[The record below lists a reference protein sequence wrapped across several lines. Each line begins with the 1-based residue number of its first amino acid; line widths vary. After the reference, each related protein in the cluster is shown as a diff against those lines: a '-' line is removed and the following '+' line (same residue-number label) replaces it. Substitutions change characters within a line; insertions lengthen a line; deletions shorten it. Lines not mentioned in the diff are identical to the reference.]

1 MKWIIAALLLFL
13 AQIVTVVVAER
24 KRPHKMMA
32 WLTVQFMAP
41 FAGFLAFLFLA
52 RRYTHRRHP
61 RRAGSEQL
69 ERARHELEKRC
80 RSDIPFDRSAED
92 VGPLAEHAAFSF
104 APVTYRNR
112 TDVFAEP
119 GPAFESMLD
128 AMEAATDHIH
138 IEFYIFRDDRI
149 GERFGNTMIRKA
161 EAGVRVRLLYDG
173 MGSLRLSGAF
183 VKRLRDAGIETGCF
197 LPPLF
202 AFFDRRLN
210 YRNHRKILVV
220 DGKIGFFGGLNIG
233 DEYLGNDPKLGYW
246 RDTHIRVEG
255 DAVPWLQHAFLT
267 DWYFVKGEALT
278 GKRYFPLHGW
288 TGRERVRIVKS
299 GPDMESH
306 PVYELF
312 FACIVSA
319 KRRIWIETP
328 YFVPDSGLL
337 AALKTAA
344 VCGVD
349 VRVIIPSVS
358 DSPIVQWAT
367 LSYAEELMPFG
378 VRFYRYRKGFL
389 HAKVMIVDELA
400 CSGTANMDMRSFFYQ
415 FEMHAMFFDPATV
428 KRFESDFVRDLNESE
443 EIVWSEFRERPIGSK
458 IRHHF
463 ARLLSPLF

>member
-1 MKWIIAALLLFL
+1 MKWIIAALVLFL
-13 AQIVTVVVAER
+13 AQIVTIVVAER

-32 WLTVQFMAP
+32 WLTIQFIAP

-52 RRYTHRRHP
+52 FRYKHFRHP
-61 RRAGSEQL
+61 RRTASERL
-69 ERARHELEKRC
+69 ERARHELAERC
-80 RSDIPFDRSAED
+80 RTDIPFDRSAED
-92 VGPLAEHAAFSF
+92 VGPLAEREAFPF
-104 APVTYRNR
+104 APVTWRNR
-112 TDVFAEP
+112 TDVFAEA

-149 GERFGNTMIRKA
+149 GGRFLNAMIRKA
-161 EAGVRVRLLYDG
+161 EAGVQVRLLYDG
-173 MGSLRLSGAF
+173 MGSLSLGGAF
-183 VKRLRDAGIETGCF
+183 VKRLRDAGVETGCF

-233 DEYLGNDPKLGYW
+233 DEYLGNDPKLGFW

-267 DWYFVKGEALT
+267 DWYFVKGEALD
-278 GKRYFPLHGW
+278 GERYFPLHGW

-299 GPDMESH
+299 GPDMASH

-312 FACIVSA
+312 FACIMSA

-328 YFVPDSGLL
+328 YFVPDSGLM

-344 VCGVD
+344 LRGLD

-358 DSPIVQWAT
+358 DSPVAQWAT
-367 LSYAEELMPFG
+367 LSCAEELIPFG

-389 HAKVMIVDELA
+389 HAKVMIVDQLA
-400 CSGTANMDMRSFFYQ
+400 CSGTANMDMRSFFDQ
-415 FEMHAMFFDPATV
+415 FEIHALFFEPDTV
-428 KRFESDFVRDLNESE
+428 KRFENDFARDLNESE
-443 EIVWSEFRERPIGSK
+443 EIGLSEFRERP
-458 IRHHF
+458 F
-463 ARLLSPLF
+463 AIKVRQRLARMLSPLL